1 MGGPCLQYVRP
12 PYGEHE
18 ERLCPPCTDNFQVVP
33 GGFEYDGIIWHSVEQ
48 AFQSLKFPMG
58 SIAQVEIERAA
69 PRPDESEASYS
80 MRTWS
85 TGTTSQR
92 HQHARGLGAGQG
104 QDHDR
109 PQYCQVCILSGLLLR
124 PDRNRYQSH
133 TRPAEYVELAVLE
146 CCDSNLHPNRVAQ
159 GHRSSRVVADHRRH
173 GTRAS

>member
-33 GGFEYDGIIWHSVEQ
+33 DGFEYDGIIWHSVEQ

-80 MRTWS
+80 MRSWS
-85 TGTTSQR
+85 LGQPRRDTSMREDWGQVKVKIMTLLNIAKYASSVDYCFDLIETGTCLLYTSPSPR
-92 HQHARGLGAGQG
+92 
-104 QDHDR
+104 D
-109 PQYCQVCILSGLLLR
+109 
-124 PDRNRYQSH
+124 
-133 TRPAEYVELAVLE
+133 
-146 CCDSNLHPNRVAQ
+146 
-159 GHRSSRVVADHRRH
+159 
-173 GTRAS
+173 